1 MFPKTDASIRNF
13 CKNGE
18 ISIDTFM
25 EEVEPVFRGGR
36 AGISRPLNNLKNSAS
51 FCQSVL
57 QIGRNG
63 QFP

>member
-1 MFPKTDASIRNF
+1 MDK
-13 CKNGE
+13 
-18 ISIDTFM
+18 
-25 EEVEPVFRGGR
+25 VEPVFRGGR
-36 AGISRPLNNLKNSAS
+36 AGITRPLNNLRNLAS